1 MENKNLIIIGVLI
14 AIIAIL
20 GIVFATGA
28 LNNNKKVGTPF
39 ETDFMSGAFVGNVE
53 KVNTNESNIG
63 SFRDNEHS
71 ITYNLT
77 TMDNSSA
84 LMEIY
89 KAQGV
94 KGPDHRTYNGND
106 WNIYFG
112 EAMPNI
118 NNTTNINASKSM
130 GIIICESQKESQGY
144 VLYVIF
150 EDLSKVN
157 FTLNTFGDSYVHY
170 IEPLLKTLNLKKSD
184 NVPTVHSQFGLTK
197 EQFNQQ
203 IQLIRQMQSGNISK

>member
-1 MENKNLIIIGVLI
+1 MIMWFLI

-20 GIVFATGA
+20 GSVCATGA

-53 KVNTNESNIG
+53 KVNTNESYIG

>member
-1 MENKNLIIIGVLI
+1 MIIIGVVI
-14 AIIAIL
+14 VIIAVL
-20 GIVFATGA
+20 GVIFATGA
-28 LNNNKKVGTPF
+28 LNNKTVGTPF

-53 KVNTNESNIG
+53 KMNTNESYVA
-63 SFRDNEHS
+63 SYKDKEHN

-89 KAQGV
+89 KFQGV

-112 EAMPNI
+112 EAMPVI
-118 NNTTNINASKSM
+118 NNTTNANSNQSM
-130 GIIICESQKESQGY
+130 GIIICESQKDTQGY

-157 FTLNTFGDSYVHY
+157 FTLNTFGDSYVQY
-170 IEPLLKTLNLKKSD
+170 IEPLLKSLNLKKSN
-184 NVPTVHSQFGLTK
+184 NVPAIHEQFGLTQ
-197 EQFNQQ
+197 EQFDQQ
-203 IQLIRQMQSGNISK
+203 IQLIRQAQGGNLTG

>member
-1 MENKNLIIIGVLI
+1 MIIIGVLI
-14 AIIAIL
+14 VIIAVL
-20 GIVFATGA
+20 GVIFVTGA
-28 LNNNKKVGTPF
+28 LNNKTVGTPF

-53 KVNTNESNIG
+53 KMNTNESYVA
-63 SFRDNEHS
+63 SFKDKEHN

-84 LMEIY
+84 LMELY
-89 KAQGV
+89 KFQGV

-112 EAMPNI
+112 EAMPVI
-118 NNTTNINASKSM
+118 NNTTNANSNQSM
-130 GIIICESQKESQGY
+130 GIIICESQKDTQGY

-157 FTLNTFGDSYVHY
+157 FTLNTFGDSYVQY
-170 IEPLLKTLNLKKSD
+170 IEPLLKSVNLKKSD
-184 NVPTVHSQFGLTK
+184 NVPAINEQFGLTK

-203 IQLIRQMQSGNISK
+203 IQLIRQAQGGNISK

>member
-1 MENKNLIIIGVLI
+1 MIIIGVLI
-14 AIIAIL
+14 VIIAVL
-20 GIVFATGA
+20 GVIFVTGA
-28 LNNNKKVGTPF
+28 LNNKTVGTPF

-53 KVNTNESNIG
+53 KMNTNESYVA
-63 SFRDNEHS
+63 SYKDKEHN

-84 LMEIY
+84 LMELY
-89 KAQGV
+89 KFQGV

-112 EAMPNI
+112 EAMPVI
-118 NNTTNINASKSM
+118 NNTTNANSNQSM
-130 GIIICESQKESQGY
+130 GIIICESQKDTQGY

-157 FTLNTFGDSYVHY
+157 FTLNTFGDSYVQY
-170 IEPLLKTLNLKKSD
+170 IEPLLKSVNLKKSD
-184 NVPTVHSQFGLTK
+184 NVPAINEQFGLTK

-203 IQLIRQMQSGNISK
+203 IQLIRQAQGGNISK

>member
-1 MENKNLIIIGVLI
+1 MIIIGVLI
-14 AIIAIL
+14 VIIAVL
-20 GIVFATGA
+20 GVIFATGA
-28 LNNNKKVGTPF
+28 LNNNKVGTPF

-53 KVNTNESNIG
+53 KMNTNESYLA
-63 SFRDNEHS
+63 SYKDKEHN

-84 LMEIY
+84 LMELY
-89 KAQGV
+89 KFQGV

-112 EAMPNI
+112 EAMPVI
-118 NNTTNINASKSM
+118 NNTTNAGSNKSM

-157 FTLNTFGDSYVHY
+157 FTLNTFGDSYVQY
-170 IEPLLKTLNLKKSD
+170 IEPLLKSLNLKKSN
-184 NVPTVHSQFGLTK
+184 NVPAINEQFGLTK

-203 IQLIRQMQSGNISK
+203 IQLIRQAQGGNLTK